1 MAILVNLSDIVT
13 LLFALIWLV
22 GLAWASVVV
31 IKANGTKKE
40 NEAMKRLIRQQNDVL
55 TVTLNRERKL
65 KEQMKEEK
73 HGRTN

>member
-1 MAILVNLSDIVT
+1 MDLQNIVF
-13 LLFALIWLV
+13 LGFVGGWLG
-22 GLAWASVVV
+22 GLAWASIAS
-31 IKANGTKKE
+31 IKANETKKE
-40 NEAMKRLIRQQNDVL
+40 NEAMKKLIRQQNDVL

>member
-1 MAILVNLSDIVT
+1 MDLQNIVFLGFVAT
-13 LLFALIWLV
+13 WLI
-22 GLAWASVVV
+22 GLAWASIVVV
-31 IKANGTKKE
+31 KAKGTKKE

-73 HGRTN
+73 HG

>member
-1 MAILVNLSDIVT
+1 MDLQNIVF
-13 LLFALIWLV
+13 LGFVAVWLV
-22 GLAWASVVV
+22 GLAWASIAS
-31 IKANGTKKE
+31 IKANETKKE

-73 HGRTN
+73 YG

>member
-1 MAILVNLSDIVT
+1 MDLQNIAFLGFVGGWLGGFSWALVAT
-13 LLFALIWLV
+13 L
-22 GLAWASVVV
+22 
-31 IKANGTKKE
+31 KAKGTKKE

>member
-1 MAILVNLSDIVT
+1 MAILLNLSDIVT
-13 LLFALIWLV
+13 LLFALVWLI

-73 HGRTN
+73 HG

>member
-1 MAILVNLSDIVT
+1 MDLQNIVF
-13 LLFALIWLV
+13 LGFVAAWLI
-22 GLAWASVVV
+22 GLAWASIVS
-31 IKANGTKKE
+31 IKANETKKE

-73 HGRTN
+73 HG

>member
-13 LLFALIWLV
+13 LLFALVWLV

>member
-1 MAILVNLSDIVT
+1 MDLQNIVF
-13 LLFALIWLV
+13 LGFVAVWLV
-22 GLAWASVVV
+22 GLAWASIAS
-31 IKANGTKKE
+31 IKANETKKE

-73 HGRTN
+73 HG

>member
-1 MAILVNLSDIVT
+1 MDLQNIVF
-13 LLFALIWLV
+13 LGFVAVWLV
-22 GLAWASVVV
+22 GLAWVSIVV
-31 IKANGTKKE
+31 IKAKGTKRE

-73 HGRTN
+73 HG